1 MATKAWVFVAP
12 VEDRGQA
19 LGARRPLNRPFTD
32 ADESDM
38 GAALLEP
45 ISPEL
50 ALVCPELRQQAI
62 AALPDFTWQVFVA
75 KARAQVVP
83 QAPERTAGV
92 LAREARQAAVE
103 MFTLL
108 VPFASAAFVCVTL
121 VTLAMTL
128 IADALR

>member
-1 MATKAWVFVAP
+1 M
-12 VEDRGQA
+12 D
-19 LGARRPLNRPFTD
+19 
-32 ADESDM
+32 
-38 GAALLEP
+38 AALLEP

-62 AALPDFTWQVFVA
+62 ASLPDFTWQVFVA
-75 KARAQVVP
+75 QTRARVVP
-83 QAPERTAGV
+83 QAPERTARV

-103 MFTLL
+103 MITLV

-128 IADALR
+128 IANAIR

>member
-1 MATKAWVFVAP
+1 
-12 VEDRGQA
+12 
-19 LGARRPLNRPFTD
+19 
-32 ADESDM
+32 M

-75 KARAQVVP
+75 QTRARVAP
-83 QAPERTAGV
+83 QAPESTAGV
-92 LAREARQAAVE
+92 LTRARQAAFE
-103 MFTLL
+103 IITLV
-108 VPFASAAFVCVTL
+108 VPFASGAFVCVTL

-128 IADALR
+128 IADAIR